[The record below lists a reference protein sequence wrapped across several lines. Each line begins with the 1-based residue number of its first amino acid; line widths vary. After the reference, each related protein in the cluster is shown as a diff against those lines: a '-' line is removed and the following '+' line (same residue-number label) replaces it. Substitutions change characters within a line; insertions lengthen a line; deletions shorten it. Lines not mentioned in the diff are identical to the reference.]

1 MNACE
6 WQYDGMEESRP
17 ADAEVIHM
25 GLFAMWRV
33 HMGLL
38 LDLPGTPAALQYGKV

>member
-1 MNACE
+1 
-6 WQYDGMEESRP
+6 MEESRP

-25 GLFAMWRV
+25 EAFVAVWRV